1 MKALSIRQPWAW
13 LIVNG
18 FKDIENRRW
27 NTKYRGKV
35 LIHAS
40 SQLTKM
46 EYQTAVEL
54 IFSIKPDIFLPS
66 FEELQRGGIIGIAT
80 ITGTCESSPSPWFFG
95 PVGFQLRDGQPL
107 PFYPMRGRLS
117 FFDTNLSMG
126 KYGLLVPEVK
136 S

>member
-18 FKDIENRRW
+18 FKDFENRRW
-27 NTKYRGKV
+27 NTKYRGQV

-46 EYQTAVEL
+46 EYQTAAEL
-54 IFSIKPDIFLPS
+54 IFSINPDIFLPS

-80 ITGTCESSPSPWFFG
+80 IAGTCESSPSPWFFG

-136 S
+136 P